1 MSMLYITPAI
11 SISEAELTYT
21 YFQAS
26 GPGGQNVNKVS
37 TAVQLRFNLGSSPSL
52 SDNVKIRLRKLAGSK
67 LTQEGIMV
75 IESKRFRTQKQNKAE
90 SKKRLVDIIRKA
102 LVPPKKRVSTH
113 PTSASRLK
121 RLDSKRRKGKT
132 KSIRSSIN
140 E

>member
-1 MSMLYITPAI
+1 LSMLDITPAI
-11 SISEAELTYT
+11 SISEDELTYT
-21 YFQAS
+21 YLHAS

-52 SDNVKIRLRKLAGSK
+52 SDKVKIRLRKLAGSK
-67 LTQEGIMV
+67 LSQEGILV

-132 KSIRSSIN
+132 KSLRRSIN

>member
-1 MSMLYITPAI
+1 MLYITPAI

-21 YFQAS
+21 YFHAS
-26 GPGGQNVNKVS
+26 GPGGQNDNKVS

-102 LVPPKKRVSTH
+102 LVPPKKRVSTR